1 VAISKE
7 DILKGEPI
15 NGHILIQV
23 DLGMVKEQMGL
34 TRDSKLVLPEQQEKA
49 FAAASSKGVVVK
61 MAQDAFGAKYKERF
75 GDEINP
81 PKIGDILH
89 FVPYQSNRMDKE
101 GEYYLIT
108 DDGVKFIE
116 RKGA

>member
-1 VAISKE
+1 MIDVK

-15 NGHILIQV
+15 NGHILIKV
-23 DLGMVKEQMGL
+23 DLGLVKESLGL
-34 TRDSKLVLPEQQEKA
+34 SRDSLIELSEMQEQT
-49 FAAASSKGVVVK
+49 FAGSSSKGEVVK
-61 MAQDAFGAKYKERF
+61 MASDAFGRKYKEKY
-75 GDEINP
+75 GEEINP

-89 FVPYQSNRMDKE
+89 FVPYQSNRMDKK